1 MKTPSFWQHKNFIS
15 TLLLPLGCVYNF
27 MTQRRINHGKPN
39 IVSRPVI
46 CIGNIT
52 AGGTGKTPV
61 AISIAKLLQE
71 ENKNP
76 FFVSRGYGGKLI
88 NILVDSNSHT
98 ALEVGD
104 EPLLLSKQAPV
115 IINPNRYE
123 GALKALK
130 SGAEIIIM
138 DDGFQN
144 PGLSKD
150 LSFLVFDGGFGLGN
164 ERIVPSGPL
173 RESLSSG
180 LKRAQGIIII
190 GEDKHNIEARI
201 ENLPVFK
208 GSIHPLKPHTTRN
221 EVIAFAGIGR
231 PEKFYNSLRET
242 GYNVLETIDFPDH
255 HQYKESELKNIIN
268 KAQKI
273 GADIF
278 TTSKDYVKIPT
289 LLQPHFKILEIE
301 IKWENPE
308 KLTQFILDRL

>member
-1 MKTPSFWQHKNFIS
+1 MKTPGFWQHKSFIS

-27 MTQRRINHGKPN
+27 MTQRRIKHGHPKK
-39 IVSRPVI
+39 VSRPVI

-71 ENKNP
+71 KNKNP
-76 FFVSRGYGGKLI
+76 FFVSRGYGGNLS
-88 NILVDSNSHT
+88 NILVDNRKHS

-104 EPLLLSKQAPV
+104 EPLLLSRQAPV
-115 IINPNRYE
+115 VINPNRHE

-144 PGLSKD
+144 PGLYKD

-173 RESLSSG
+173 RESLSDG
-180 LKRAQGIIII
+180 IKRAQAIIII
-190 GEDKHNIEARI
+190 GKDKHNLENKIN
-201 ENLPVFK
+201 NLPVFRAT
-208 GSIHPLKPHTTRN
+208 IQPLRPHTTRN

-231 PEKFYNSLRET
+231 PEKFYNSLRES
-242 GYNVLETIDFPDH
+242 GFNLLETIDFPDH
-255 HQYKESELKNIIN
+255 HQYKESELKNIIA

-278 TTSKDYVKIPT
+278 TTSKDYVKIPAP
-289 LLQPHFKILEIE
+289 LQSHFKILEIE

-308 KLTQFILDRL
+308 KLTQFILDLL